1 MAVICTVRI
10 PHPLAHV
17 EAVERAH
24 PEVMSEIV
32 AGARQYMLS
41 HRRFASGSEVLDI
54 DEYATREDY
63 EAFMGKCRD
72 AVAAFDQLLGDPPRV
87 EVWQAVK

>member
-1 MAVICTVRI
+1 MTVICTVRI
-10 PHPLAHV
+10 PHPLKHV
-17 EAVERAH
+17 EEIERAH

-32 AGARQYMLS
+32 AGARQYMVR
-41 HRRFASGSEVLDI
+41 HRRFASETEVLDL

-63 EAFMGKCRD
+63 DAFMSKCGD
-72 AVAAFDQLLGDPPRV
+72 AVAAFDGLLGDPPRA